1 MKDAKIQWSKDF
13 DNKFNKNIKRI
24 QQFVDSE
31 ALRYMVDY
39 MPKDTGT
46 LINTAVI
53 NTAAGSGEVCGG
65 NTPYARR
72 QYFENTGLARK
83 NNGKRGRLWFERMK
97 SDHAKNIL
105 EGAQRKLEGR

>member
-1 MKDAKIQWSKDF
+1 MSGFEWSKNF
-13 DNKFNKNIKRI
+13 QTKVNDNVHRAQAFI
-24 QQFVDSE
+24 DSE
-31 ALRYMVDY
+31 VLRLMGDY
-39 MPKDTGT
+39 MPMATGAMKSS
-46 LINTAVI
+46 AVI
-53 NTAAGSGEVCGG
+53 ATDVGSGEVSGG

>member
-72 QYFENTGLARK
+72 QYFENKGNKQEPLR
-83 NNGKRGRLWFERMK
+83 GKLWFERMK
-97 SDHAKNIL
+97 TDKWTIIL
-105 EGAQRKLEGR
+105 KGAQDML